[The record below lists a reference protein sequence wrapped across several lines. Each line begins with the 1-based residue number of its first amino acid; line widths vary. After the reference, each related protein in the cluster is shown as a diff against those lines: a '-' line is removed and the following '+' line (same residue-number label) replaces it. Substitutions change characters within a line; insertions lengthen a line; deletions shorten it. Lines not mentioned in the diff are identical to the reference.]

1 MAAKSP
7 TRIIRASTSS
17 YCAVTPAM
25 SPRCARR
32 RTVKASTQA
41 MAASNTSGGVA
52 SYLKRAYFNE
62 QEHYQSV
69 AGILSGAG
77 ETPQVSADIDFSYP
91 AGTFDS
97 ESSILKAAAALENT
111 VAGAY
116 AGAMGGI
123 VTNQFKSGLAQIAL
137 CEAQHASY
145 FAVQSGGKPF
155 WLSFPAAL
163 TIQQA
168 SDAMNQY
175 TS

>member
-1 MAAKSP
+1 VVGVMAEA
-7 TRIIRASTSS
+7 ASADPISDQDLA
-17 YCAVTPAM
+17 YVRLLVT
-25 SPRCARR
+25 
-32 RTVKASTQA
+32 TELLASNFYTQA
-41 MAASNTSGGVA
+41 LAASNTSGAVA
-52 SYLKRAYFNE
+52 KYLKRASFNE

-69 AGILSGAG
+69 AGILTGAG
-77 ETPQVSADIDFSYP
+77 LTPQVAADVDFSYP

-97 ESSILKAAAALENT
+97 EASILKAAAALENT

-123 VTNQFKSGLAQIAL
+123 VTNQFKTGLGQIAL

-145 FAVQSGGKPF
+145 FAAQSGGNPF
-155 WLSFPAAL
+155 CLSFPTAL

-168 SDAMNQY
+168 SDALSEY